1 MPLLKIIL
9 SVAVLLS
16 FALPF
21 PASAQSEHPV
31 TGRQISGIMGVSG
44 ADWLERSERELE
56 EMPETALDNIGI
68 LKGMTV
74 ADMGAGSGYFT
85 VRLAKRVGDSGTVYA
100 VDVQPAMLSLIRK
113 RMHDQKLTNIK
124 PILASESDPGL
135 PKNSLDLILMVDVY
149 HELSQPQKV
158 LRKLRSALKSDGR
171 LVVME
176 YRKEDPHIPIRA
188 DHKMSAE
195 EVRLELEAEGYKLE
209 KAVEDLP
216 RQHILIFRKD
226 AT

>member
-1 MPLLKIIL
+1 
-9 SVAVLLS
+9 
-16 FALPF
+16 
-21 PASAQSEHPV
+21 
-31 TGRQISGIMGVSG
+31 
-44 ADWLERSERELE
+44 
-56 EMPETALDNIGI
+56 
-68 LKGMTV
+68 
-74 ADMGAGSGYFT
+74 
-85 VRLAKRVGDSGTVYA
+85 
-100 VDVQPAMLSLIRK
+100 
-113 RMHDQKLTNIK
+113 
-124 PILASESDPGL
+124 
-135 PKNSLDLILMVDVY
+135 MVDVY